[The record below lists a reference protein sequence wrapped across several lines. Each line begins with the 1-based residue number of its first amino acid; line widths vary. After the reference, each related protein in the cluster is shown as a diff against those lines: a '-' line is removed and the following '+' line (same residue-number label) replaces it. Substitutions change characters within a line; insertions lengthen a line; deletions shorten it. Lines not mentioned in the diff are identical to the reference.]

1 MFLKIVSPALV
12 NQTLRFCC
20 VVFYIVFFCF
30 ASFLI
35 IVSDCISTCP
45 LAFFSIVITIIKFNN
60 KLVTINFESSK
71 YKKDFL
77 SFSLKYFVSK
87 PCKQLKEILN
97 TPSMVQ

>member
-20 VVFYIVFFCF
+20 VVFYIVFFSF

-35 IVSDCISTCP
+35 IVLDCISTRSP

-60 KLVTINFESSK
+60 KLGHN
-71 YKKDFL
+71 
-77 SFSLKYFVSK
+77 
-87 PCKQLKEILN
+87 QLWE
-97 TPSMVQ
+97 